1 MVSIEQQFKTIKEKN
16 PNLGDYIVLCMA
28 VKGLGYSQSAI
39 KSSFK
44 KLVSDEHYSS
54 SEKAELLD
62 YLFLQTLYQ
71 P

>member
-16 PNLGDYIVLCMA
+16 PELGDYVVMCMA
-28 VKGLGYSQSAI
+28 VKGLGYSQKSI
-39 KSSFK
+39 KSSFD
-44 KLVSDEHYSS
+44 KLVSDEHYSK